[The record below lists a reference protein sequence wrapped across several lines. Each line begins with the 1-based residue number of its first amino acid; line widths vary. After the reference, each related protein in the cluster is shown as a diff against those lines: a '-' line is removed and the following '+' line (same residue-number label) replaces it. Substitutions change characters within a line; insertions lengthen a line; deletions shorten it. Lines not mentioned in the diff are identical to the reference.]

1 MNYRKYF
8 DELLSE
14 VSDLISQPNEGEY
27 WDFKREWYFM
37 DKKANPA
44 RAKRGRQ
51 DLLLDILNMAN
62 NPLFK
67 DAFIIIG
74 VDDKTHE
81 VIGVPDDDTN
91 RRTTEQLTDFL
102 AEQKFANEIYPKVQV
117 ETLTHN
123 GRKIDVIVIKSSR
136 NVPFYLYE
144 SREDNV
150 RAGVV
155 YARQNGRNTPRD
167 KSASSYAIER
177 LWKHRFLLDATP
189 YEHFLN
195 ALEDR
200 SAWASSS
207 EQGATERDYLKI
219 APEYTI
225 SCRSSD
231 DNQHEQHPEFYCCN
245 QYDTKVSYFSII
257 GRYHQ
262 TVLFERQGVYLDGMR
277 YRTSTPDW
285 GFLSNP
291 DRSRDSES
299 YKYYVRGSENWL
311 LHRYLLDE
319 QSEEALSA
327 HRRFMEN
334 ILVYET
340 ESERVSFEEFVK
352 NSWEHY
358 ERLKNIASPF
368 IPEDFDECTQMT
380 FDNQLRTTCALKQ
393 LLDRWRTGRTR
404 DFSDEYVCEE

>member
-1 MNYRKYF
+1 MSYRKYMNK
-8 DELLSE
+8 LLSE

-37 DKKANPA
+37 NKKADPA

-123 GRKIDVIVIKSSR
+123 GRRIDVIVIKSSR

-144 SREDNV
+144 SREENV

-177 LWKHRFLLDATP
+177 LWRHRFLLDATP
-189 YEHFLN
+189 YEHFLS
-195 ALEDR
+195 ALRDR
-200 SAWASSS
+200 SAWAFSS
-207 EQGATERDYLKI
+207 EQGATEKDYLKI

-225 SCRSSD
+225 SCKSSSND
-231 DNQHEQHPEFYCCN
+231 QHEPRPEFYCCN
-245 QYDTKVSYFSII
+245 QYDMKVSYFSIV

-285 GFLSNP
+285 GFLGNP
-291 DRSRDSES
+291 DRPWDSES
-299 YKYYVRGSENWL
+299 YKYYVRESENWL

-334 ILVYET
+334 VLVYET
-340 ESERVSFEEFVK
+340 ESERTSFEEFVK
-352 NSWEHY
+352 NNWEHY
-358 ERLKNIASPF
+358 ERLKSIANPF
-368 IPEDFDECTQMT
+368 IPEDFDKRTQMV
-380 FDNQLRTTCALKQ
+380 FENQLRTTCALKQ
-393 LLDRWRTGRTR
+393 LLDEWRTGHTHA
-404 DFSDEYVCEE
+404 FSDENVCEG